1 MHPGQVQ
8 DQAAVDGVSAAG
20 QPGTGAAYDD
30 GDTEVGADTDG
41 VLHVGLDA
49 GTQGNDWQPH
59 GRPLG
64 LVVGQAREDRGVDH
78 EVLLRNPLPSASS
91 NRAGRGSWASTAAQP
106 TRRVDRA
113 SNPRPAA
120 AKLTERPAVR
130 WPAA

>member
-8 DQAAVDGVSAAG
+8 DQAAVDGVRAAG

-78 EVLLRNPLPSASS
+78 EVLLRDPSAECLEQPGPPRVLGEHGGSADQ
-91 NRAGRGSWASTAAQP
+91 AGGQGQ
-106 TRRVDRA
+106 
-113 SNPRPAA
+113 
-120 AKLTERPAVR
+120 
-130 WPAA
+130 